1 MAIFLCDALR
11 HYIFTILQSS
21 TRRISSLEL
30 WRMTDRQRR
39 ENHYGTS
46 HQVRKILKYRRILS
60 IEEKP
65 SYSWTFWLNWWYA
78 PSRWFLRRKNIS
90 QREEN
95 VLGRIYPQLHIRS
108 QKWNEKWRKKW
119 KPFFFPVKK
128 KTFYEIKNIA
138 DFVHFLSRRPTRK
151 KKHSV

>member
-1 MAIFLCDALR
+1 MRCAAPLHLYDIAIFNTKNIFSRIMTDDGQTTQGKPLR
-11 HYIFTILQSS
+11 HITPGQ
-21 TRRISSLEL
+21 
-30 WRMTDRQRR
+30 
-39 ENHYGTS
+39 EN
-46 HQVRKILKYRRILS
+46 ILKYRRILS